1 MMDPD
6 IGRRWEEFLDP
17 DNMRPRLIAA
27 SIFIAA
33 FELLKSSIV
42 DRIANF
48 YRTGLEWSQR
58 ERQEYEG
65 KVLSRNRSTLYAS
78 LNWLAEQAAI
88 GDEDLAVFERV
99 KQCRNTVAHELLSVV
114 GGTGALPDFDQRFEE
129 MVSLLKRI
137 ETWWIREVEIPTDPD
152 LAGQEFDEK
161 GIVPG
166 SVMMLQVLCD
176 IALGDQERSRF
187 YLDGFRSAG
196 AAGRV
201 QVDEERHQI

>member
-6 IGRRWEEFLDP
+6 VGRRWEEFLDP
-17 DNMRPRLIAA
+17 DNMRPKLITA

-42 DRIANF
+42 DRIADF
-48 YRTGLEWSQR
+48 YRIGLEWNQQD
-58 ERQEYEG
+58 RQEYEG

-78 LNWLAEQAAI
+78 LDWLADQAAI
-88 GDEDLAVFERV
+88 SDEDLAVFERV

-114 GGTGALPDFDQRFEE
+114 GGTGALPDFDQRFED
-129 MVSLLKRI
+129 MVNLLKKI
-137 ETWWIREVEIPTDPD
+137 ETWWIREVEMPTDPD
-152 LAGQEFDEK
+152 LAGQEIDEK

-166 SVMMLQVLCD
+166 SVLMLQVLCD

-187 YLDGFRSAG
+187 YLDGFRTAG
-196 AAGRV
+196 APSRVHIDGKGR
-201 QVDEERHQI
+201 QT

>member
-1 MMDPD
+1 
-6 IGRRWEEFLDP
+6 
-17 DNMRPRLIAA
+17 MRPKLIAA

-42 DRIANF
+42 DRIADF
-48 YRTGLEWSQR
+48 YRMGLEWNQR
-58 ERQEYEG
+58 DRQEYES
-65 KVLSRNRSTLYAS
+65 KVLSRNRSVVYAS
-78 LNWLAEQAAI
+78 LDWLAERAAI
-88 GDEDLAVFERV
+88 NNEDLAVFERV

-114 GGTGALPDFDQRFEE
+114 GGTGAPPDFDQRFEN
-129 MVSLLKRI
+129 MVNLLKKI

-152 LAGQEFDEK
+152 LAGQEIDEK

-187 YLDGFRSAG
+187 YLDGFRRAG
-196 AAGRV
+196 APDRV
-201 QVDEERHQI
+201 QVDGEGRQT